1 MHSVLLR
8 VPGRV
13 PRMVG
18 RFPVLL
24 GRHPG
29 TVDRQLPPTWVR
41 QPPGSRLV
49 IVARPLL
56 TVARLVAVAAGLP
69 VTVAV
74 VVLVVVAGRRMSIPA
89 RC

>member
-29 TVDRQLPPTWVR
+29 TVDHQPLPTRAR
-41 QPPGSRLV
+41 QPPGG
-49 IVARPLL
+49 
-56 TVARLVAVAAGLP
+56 RLVAVTRPVPAVDRPVAAGLRVV

-74 VVLVVVAGRRMSIPA
+74 LVVAGRRMSIPA